1 MANYLSPE
9 QFQQRRDFTTEMIG
23 TQLQPQQNQNAL
35 GALAR
40 ILAIRQGKKR
50 LDELGSQE
58 EQQQARKSEELSRIL
73 SAGRGQEYVPAEG
86 GGIGMGPPAP
96 TQGGRD
102 ALIAAMSESEI
113 PDFQAMALKDI
124 LGQDQG
130 GGADDPAAV
139 REYQYFV
146 NEVLPKGK
154 EAVKR
159 YMALKRSGF
168 SQGGQRYGPSTD
180 FGARD
185 VVVPAEETARGEA
198 TVTRANERVK
208 TDEQLYRQAIKE
220 GKMLV
225 PDGQGGME
233 MVTIPGSEAA
243 GEQQTKAR
251 SSAKTSGFIMRDL
264 SLSKDLLDES
274 ADNPYVR
281 VGKSKLLGTPEY
293 ELEQQI
299 KSLQGTVGIESLLD
313 IKREGAGL
321 GQVPQTQLDLLSRL
335 LGQLSIDRDK
345 QITRELFDDIG
356 MLYASTLSRMSP
368 EDRKL
373 AGIADREF
381 NEFIDKFKT
390 EFGESDYKSVAEKH
404 GIELKEGGTG
414 TQKGDEQEDDEI
426 DSLINKYAP

>member
-9 QFQQRRDFTTEMIG
+9 QFQRRRDFTTEMIG

-50 LDELGSQE
+50 LDDISSQE
-58 EQQQARKSEELSRIL
+58 QEQRARKSEELSRIL
-73 SAGRGQEYVPAEG
+73 SAGRGQEYVQSEG
-86 GGIGMGPPAP
+86 GGIGMGPPAQ

-102 ALIAAMSESEI
+102 ALISAMSESEI
-113 PDFQAMALKDI
+113 PDFQTMALKDM

-130 GGADDPAAV
+130 GGPDNPAAV

-146 NEVLPKGK
+146 NEVLPQGK

-168 SQGGQRYGPSTD
+168 EQGGQRYGPSTD
-180 FGARD
+180 LGDRD
-185 VVVPAEETARGEA
+185 VVIPAEETARGEA

-225 PDGQGGME
+225 PDGEDGME
-233 MVTIPGSEAA
+233 MVAIPGSEAA

-264 SLSKDLLDES
+264 GIANDLLEQS

-281 VGKSKLLGTPEY
+281 TAKSKILGTPEY

-335 LGQLSIDRDK
+335 LGQLSIGRGK
-345 QITRELFDDIG
+345 EITKELFDDIG
-356 MLYASTLSRMSP
+356 TLYASTLSRMSP

-381 NEFIDKFKT
+381 NQFMDEFKE
-390 EFGESDYKSVAEKH
+390 EFGEEDYRKVAERH
-404 GIELKEGGTG
+404 GIELRKGGTG
-414 TQKGDEQEDDEI
+414 TKDDEGEDPLGI
-426 DSLINKYAP
+426 RY